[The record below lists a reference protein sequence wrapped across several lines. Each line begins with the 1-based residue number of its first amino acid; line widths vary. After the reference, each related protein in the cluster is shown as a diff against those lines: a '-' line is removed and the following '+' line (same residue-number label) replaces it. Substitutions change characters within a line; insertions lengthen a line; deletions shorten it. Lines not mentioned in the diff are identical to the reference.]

1 MKYEILECC
10 QFSQF
15 NLNIF
20 QNNIT
25 FSIFINIYFNDLDKW
40 IKYKIYT
47 LTQPLFYQHNK
58 NYHQL
63 FYQVK
68 KRTKQPERSGKTSK
82 KYKIVQKNLT
92 KLEEKKTKI
101 ISFSIQQTNY
111 FRSFNDWVIGIK
123 GEKFLIE
130 KLRIEINHFLIIY
143 LKQRV
148 HSIKI
153 KTIVLPHK
161 RIKFVGYRMSFL
173 KNQKINY
180 CTQYSDT
187 MDYQENL
194 KKKFNIP
201 IDFIFQKMKK
211 EGYIKKLIPYY
222 QSLGKINYTGSE
234 SMIIIKHFAQVWR
247 GLLNYY
253 AECDNLFKLQYI
265 HYNLYLSFII
275 TLNHTHRSNIETIV
289 MKHGKMLRIF
299 KYGVTINF
307 PYKM

>member
-1 MKYEILECC
+1 MKNNKRIFITVNTEKILKEISKQTSLKLSTSVQNKSNKFGSISKIGKRKSNRYEVPLEFLELNDEMTQKIMCRILETIYKSY
-10 QFSQF
+10 FFRPSF
-15 NLNIF
+15 IFYPIFRTYNVLN
-20 QNNIT
+20 
-25 FSIFINIYFNDLDKW
+25 YM
-40 IKYKIYT
+40 
-47 LTQPLFYQHNK
+47 
-58 NYHQL
+58 
-63 FYQVK
+63 
-68 KRTKQPERSGKTSK
+68 ERSGKTSK

-234 SMIIIKHFAQVWR
+234 SMIII
-247 GLLNYY
+247 
-253 AECDNLFKLQYI
+253 I
-265 HYNLYLSFII
+265 
-275 TLNHTHRSNIETIV
+275 
-289 MKHGKMLRIF
+289 
-299 KYGVTINF
+299 
-307 PYKM
+307 